1 MYLGGKKSIAI
12 ITAIKMKNDLDL
24 DVRKYAI
31 KTNRTVSDEGV
42 FFVLQTSLT
51 VRPLQLRGEERFPE
65 FA

>member
-24 DVRKYAI
+24 DVRMYAI
-31 KTNRTVSDEGV
+31 KTNWTVSDEGV
-42 FFVLQTSLT
+42 FIVLQTSLT
-51 VRPLQLRGEERFPE
+51 VRPLQLRGEGGFPE